1 MIEIQIDLFILFEWS
16 PDDRKILKYIKQIR
30 FPIRYMHTAA
40 DVWHIYEIIKNAHRL
55 GIKYVNFYKKIY
67 IN

>member
-1 MIEIQIDLFILFEWS
+1 MHDIQIDLFILFEWL
-16 PDDRKILKYIKQIR
+16 PDDRKILKYIQIR
-30 FPIRYMHTAA
+30 FPIWYMHAAA

-55 GIKYVNFYKKIY
+55 GIKYVNFYKNIY